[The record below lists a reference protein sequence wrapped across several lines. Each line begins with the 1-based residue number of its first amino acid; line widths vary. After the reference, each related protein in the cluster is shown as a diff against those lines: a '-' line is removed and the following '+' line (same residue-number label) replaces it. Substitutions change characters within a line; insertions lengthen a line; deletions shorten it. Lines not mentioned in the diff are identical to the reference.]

1 MNDAPILSLVGD
13 QSTDEDEDLTISVSA
28 GDVDIAENGQSMTFT
43 LECTGDDAL
52 VSTSCVSTGDAT
64 ADCTFD
70 VQDEQNGSVDCVVT
84 VDDGNGASDSEG
96 IAFTVNAVNDAPI
109 LSLVGDQSTDEDEDL
124 TISVSAGDVD
134 IAENGQ
140 SMTFTLE
147 CTGDD
152 ALVSTSCVSTGDAT
166 ADCTFDVQDEQNGS
180 VDCVVTVDDGNGAS
194 DSEGIA
200 FTVNAVNDAPI
211 LSLVGDQS
219 TDEDEDLSLIHI

>member
-1 MNDAPILSLVGD
+1 M
-13 QSTDEDEDLTISVSA
+13 
-28 GDVDIAENGQSMTFT
+28 
-43 LECTGDDAL
+43 
-52 VSTSCVSTGDAT
+52 
-64 ADCTFD
+64 
-70 VQDEQNGSVDCVVT
+70 T

-152 ALVSTSCVSTGDAT
+152 DLVETSCISTSFNTT
-166 ADCTFDVQDEQNGS
+166 DCTFDVQDDQNGS

-194 DSEGIA
+194 DSEGI
-200 FTVNAVNDAPI
+200 F
-211 LSLVGDQS
+211 SQ
-219 TDEDEDLSLIHI
+219 

>member
-1 MNDAPILSLVGD
+1 M
-13 QSTDEDEDLTISVSA
+13 
-28 GDVDIAENGQSMTFT
+28 
-43 LECTGDDAL
+43 
-52 VSTSCVSTGDAT
+52 SCESSDCSDGGYT
-64 ADCTFD
+64 CTFD
-70 VQDEQNGSVDCVVT
+70 VAGDQNGSADCSVFIT
-84 VDDGNGASDSEG
+84 DSNGSTYSEE
-96 IAFTVNAVNDAPI
+96 FSLTVNAVNDAPI

-219 TDEDEDLSLIHI
+219 TDCLL